1 MANAMPNPINDPQS
15 PDVSEEVVHLPTP
28 TAWPLVL
35 ALGLTLGFAGLVT
48 NAGISILGAVL
59 IVAGCFGWFGQ
70 VWPHAQHIAVP
81 VRVQK
86 FKFTTVRKKTTHI
99 QIDETHRARLPVHT
113 PSVMAGVKGGIAGGA
128 AMIVPAVLYGL
139 IAYHSVW
146 YPINLL
152 GGAGVAGWTHPT
164 QDEIEHFRLSATV
177 FATIIHVAG
186 SLLVGLLYGAMLPI
200 MPKRPILLGGI
211 IAPVLWTGFLHSALP
226 LINPF
231 LADRIDWRWFVVSQ
245 LTFGLV
251 AGWVV
256 AQQAHIRTE
265 QYLPFAARVGL
276 ETPGMMDVRDQ
287 KDGPK

>member
-1 MANAMPNPINDPQS
+1 MANAMPNPMNDPQS
-15 PDVSEEVVHLPTP
+15 PKVSEEVVHLPAP

-35 ALGLTLGFAGLVT
+35 AVGLTLTFAGLVT

-113 PSVMAGVKGGIAGGA
+113 PSVMAGVKGGIAGGV
-128 AMIVPAVLYGL
+128 AMIVPAMLYGL
-139 IAYHSVW
+139 IAYHSIW
-146 YPINLL
+146 YPVNLL
-152 GGAGVAGWTHPT
+152 GGAGVAGWTNPS
-164 QDEIEHFRLSATV
+164 QAEIEHFRLSATIV
-177 FATIIHVAG
+177 ATIIHVAG

-231 LADRIDWRWFVVSQ
+231 LSARIDWRWFVVSQ

-256 AQQAHIRTE
+256 AQQTHIRTE

-287 KDGPK
+287 KDGPR